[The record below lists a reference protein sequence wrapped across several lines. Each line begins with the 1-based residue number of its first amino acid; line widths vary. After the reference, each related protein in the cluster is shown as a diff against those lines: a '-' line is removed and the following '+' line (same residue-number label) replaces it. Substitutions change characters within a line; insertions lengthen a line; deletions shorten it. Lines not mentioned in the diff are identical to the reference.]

1 MNKQANMKMAAYALV
16 VGVVAAL
23 LRNFMKPAIPDNI
36 SLIIGGVLVVI
47 ALGIAV
53 LEVKNKTGLFYAY
66 GENWKGDFLANS
78 GSIAGVACFF
88 LHTAKLNGFVCALV
102 LAAVLFALRQAFGKS
117 LSHN

>member
-1 MNKQANMKMAAYALV
+1 MNKQANMKMAAYALI

-23 LRNFMKPAIPDNI
+23 LRNFMKPNIPDNI

-47 ALGIAV
+47 ALGIAI

-66 GENWKGDFLANS
+66 GENWKGVFLANS
-78 GSIAGVACFF
+78 GSISGVACFF

-102 LAAVLFALRQAFGKS
+102 LAAVLFALRQIFGKS
-117 LSHN
+117 FSHS